1 MTYLNDDDLLLDN
14 EIKFSIGVQNIGDE
28 MARLVFSKKANI
40 DDNNLVFTYD
50 DFYKKNPGKLG
61 GLKKKSFNNL
71 PKRDNNSNKSVLKS
85 SLKMKTNK
93 KTSFNSTHD
102 FPIKKVSSGNKSKL
116 SKLSKN
122 NSQDL
127 GVKIN
132 ESKDEGNKKYVKF
145 NQNRMSVVVNPN
157 YYINQKDTNPKNPF
171 FKFINKKNE
180 EKTIEEKKSS
190 KKFNNLIPE
199 NTKINDDNNINNK
212 STYSN
217 NNNINNKNS
226 INNSKI
232 NTKRNSDKSNK
243 NSSINDKTFKNKS
256 SDFDELD
263 NFDIEIIKPNIL
275 DESIETSSGSIN
287 GLSTDKINSKLRGKR
302 GSDRL
307 YYVEMRN
314 LQKRAIRIN
323 KKRTK
328 IVEEK
333 LSHMKPAPKIN
344 KNTIKIM
351 AKKNKEYIPI
361 QERAA
366 QIHSKHLTQTIL
378 YDLQNK
384 MEKEDEENKE
394 IEYMKKYK
402 NPKTYNEKDWNN
414 FVNKQ
419 FQWKEEINFKR
430 KAEEILKD
438 DIYKKYNNRP
448 YMNSKSRN
456 IINKRIKKNASMDNV
471 YMRLYNDYE
480 EREERQEILNKKYM
494 PSFRPLKRN
503 INYKKFINKKLI
515 HKNNSEIII
524 TSYNK
529 DNYFLESQ
537 ISLNGDL
544 NNNNNYKYNCSRNK
558 CKYCY
563 IKNENNKNNIKIK
576 PINNSTL
583 FVNKS
588 TNDNTFRVSK
598 FGTIDSILPTESCI
612 SNHNYY
618 NYKNGLKLSLNND
631 NIKKGKKQNI
641 IRLNKVIKPLLNN
654 NYKEE
659 EKQIYKENNFIN
671 EIYERENFCESRKN
685 INKTI
690 SAIGN
695 KGKKF
700 FDFDNIE
707 DL

>member
-287 GLSTDKINSKLRGKR
+287 GITTDKINSKLRGKR
-302 GSDRL
+302 GSDRRSSANRRRCL
-307 YYVEMRN
+307 PD
-314 LQKRAIRIN
+314 
-323 KKRTK
+323 RT
-328 IVEEK
+328 
-333 LSHMKPAPKIN
+333 
-344 KNTIKIM
+344 
-351 AKKNKEYIPI
+351 EY
-361 QERAA
+361 
-366 QIHSKHLTQTIL
+366 T
-378 YDLQNK
+378 
-384 MEKEDEENKE
+384 
-394 IEYMKKYK
+394 
-402 NPKTYNEKDWNN
+402 
-414 FVNKQ
+414 
-419 FQWKEEINFKR
+419 
-430 KAEEILKD
+430 
-438 DIYKKYNNRP
+438 NR
-448 YMNSKSRN
+448 R
-456 IINKRIKKNASMDNV
+456 D
-471 YMRLYNDYE
+471 
-480 EREERQEILNKKYM
+480 RQ
-494 PSFRPLKRN
+494 
-503 INYKKFINKKLI
+503 
-515 HKNNSEIII
+515 
-524 TSYNK
+524 
-529 DNYFLESQ
+529 
-537 ISLNGDL
+537 
-544 NNNNNYKYNCSRNK
+544 
-558 CKYCY
+558 
-563 IKNENNKNNIKIK
+563 
-576 PINNSTL
+576 
-583 FVNKS
+583 
-588 TNDNTFRVSK
+588 
-598 FGTIDSILPTESCI
+598 
-612 SNHNYY
+612 
-618 NYKNGLKLSLNND
+618 
-631 NIKKGKKQNI
+631 
-641 IRLNKVIKPLLNN
+641 
-654 NYKEE
+654 
-659 EKQIYKENNFIN
+659 
-671 EIYERENFCESRKN
+671 
-685 INKTI
+685 
-690 SAIGN
+690 
-695 KGKKF
+695 KF
-700 FDFDNIE
+700 FFRE
-707 DL
+707 AVYC